1 MAIELRH
8 LRYFIAVAEEGH
20 ITRAADRLG
29 MQQPPLSQQIKA
41 LEQTLGAQLFRRKAR
56 GVDMTDA
63 GRAFLDDARG
73 VFAQLDRAI
82 ETTRRTARG
91 EEGRIC
97 VGVTPTAPFHH
108 FVPQVIRSFR
118 ESYPLVTL
126 TMEEGLSQ
134 DLLRLQADRIDVA
147 FVRNR
152 VADAQG
158 LIVTSLFEELML
170 VALPR
175 RHLFAA
181 DGDDEAIRMKQLANE
196 PFVLYGPPGSGI
208 YDATIAACHQAGF
221 NPRIGQLAPRITS
234 ALGLVAAG
242 LGISLVPESTR
253 CVKLDGV
260 SYRPLKGA
268 VQPKAVLNL
277 VSRRGDPSAVV
288 QHFVQAV
295 REHLAVVRMQ
305 RQGQDDI
312 RT

>member
-41 LEQTLGAQLFRRKAR
+41 LEQTLGVQLFRRKAR

-97 VGVTPTAPFHH
+97 VGVTPTAPLHR

-126 TMEEGLSQ
+126 TMEEGLSH

-158 LIVTSLFEELML
+158 LIVTALFEELML

-181 DGDDEAIRMKQLANE
+181 DGDDAAIRMKQLANE

-208 YDATIAACHQAGF
+208 YDSTIAACHQAGF

-242 LGISLVPESTR
+242 LGISLVPESAR
-253 CVKLDGV
+253 CIKLDGV

-277 VSRRGDPSAVV
+277 VSRRGDSSAVV
-288 QHFVQAV
+288 QHFVEAV